1 MSYITKD
8 KFKELAEVRAPNC
21 ISIYIPTSPKGDRDE
36 DKIKFKNQIQK
47 LEKQLEESGLDQRE
61 IESTLEP
68 AKKLLKDSHF
78 WSHLSNGLAVFIFQ
92 DEFRTFI
99 SEHEFETQIYLND
112 HLHLL
117 QLIRDIGNKEF
128 HLLILSG
135 NTVKLYQGDEVHLE
149 EIEMDD
155 DFPNS
160 MIDAIG
166 EDYEQKSLQ
175 FRSGLTESES
185 GVFHGHGS
193 GSDAETKKE
202 FEKFFHALDDA
213 LNKHLPSESDK
224 PLIIASD
231 EHTFH
236 HFKNVSSYS
245 NLFEKPMAGNHEETS
260 ETDLLKMSRELLGE
274 STDSNLDQ
282 AKAKFHEMVNK
293 GESSAELAKVIGAAY
308 NGQVAELFI
317 DTGTELHGYFDPQTN
332 ELTLHES
339 PETSS
344 VDLLNFA
351 AVHTIL
357 KDGSVFLLEKD
368 EMPVETAP
376 LNANFRYEVVTA

>member
-8 KFKELAEVRAPNC
+8 KFKELAEITAPNC
-21 ISIYIPTSPKGDRDE
+21 ISIYIPTSPSGDRNE
-36 DKIKFKNQIQK
+36 DKIRFKNQIQK
-47 LEKQLEESGLDQRE
+47 LEKQLEELGLDERE
-61 IESTLEP
+61 RDAKLKP
-68 AKKLLKDSHF
+68 ARKLLEDTRF
-78 WSHLSNGLAVFIFQ
+78 WNNLSYGLAVFIYENTFQ
-92 DEFRTFI
+92 TFI
-99 SEHEFETQIYLND
+99 SEHEFETQTYLND

-117 QLIRDIGNKEF
+117 QLIKDIGNKEF

-149 EIEMDD
+149 EMEMDD
-155 DFPNS
+155 DFPKS
-160 MIDAIG
+160 MTDAIG

-213 LNKHLPSESDK
+213 LNKHLPSEGHR

-236 HFKNVSSYS
+236 HFKNVSSYP
-245 NLFEKPMAGNHEETS
+245 NLFEKPLAGNHEETS
-260 ETDLLKMSRELLGE
+260 ETDLLKMSLKLLGDN
-274 STDSNLDQ
+274 TDSSLKQ
-282 AKAKFHEMVNK
+282 AKTDFQEMVSK
-293 GESSAELAKVIGAAY
+293 GESSADLTKVVGAAY
-308 NGQVAELFI
+308 NGQVAELFVEP
-317 DTGTELHGYFDPQTN
+317 GTELPGYFDPQTN

-339 PETSS
+339 SETSS
-344 VDLLNFA
+344 VDLLNLA
-351 AVHTIL
+351 AVHTVVQGG
-357 KDGSVFLLEKD
+357 KVYLLEKD

-376 LNANFRYEVVTA
+376 LNANFRYEVVSA